1 MKPTLFNLELQT
13 YENDGNTIAE
23 IDIDGVIGFD
33 WWASEEEQNTKEKMR
48 DQLRQING
56 IEADKIVVNISSLGG
71 DVDHGLA
78 IHDLLASNSAEVETR
93 VIGMTASAATII
105 AQAGNTR
112 SMSDNA
118 LYLVHRAWTIGMG
131 NANDFEALAKDLNKL
146 DDRISNIYAKRSDK
160 DQSEFMDLM
169 NESNGDGIWISA
181 QEAKDFGL
189 IDEINEPMKAA
200 AMDASIF
207 DKYEIPKPPENK
219 QENIS
224 LDKEEYEQS
233 DVDDSFT
240 VRIGRNV
247 IRGVLKKDDDVIHD
261 EPTEAEKQKEFYERK
276 KESSNE
282 ESANATS
289 RERAFIEIA
298 KSKYKYD
305 E

>member
-1 MKPTLFNLELQT
+1 MKPTLFNLDIQT
-13 YENDGNTIAE
+13 REVDGQTVAE
-23 IDIDGVIGFD
+23 VDIDGIIGFD
-33 WWASEEEQNTKEKMR
+33 FFEAEEDQNTKQKMR
-48 DQLRQING
+48 EQLREING
-56 IEADKIVVNISSLGG
+56 IEADRIIVNISSLGG

-78 IHDLLASNSAEVETR
+78 IHDLLASNPANVETR

-118 LYLVHRAWTIGMG
+118 LYLVHRAWTIGIG

-207 DKYEIPKPPENK
+207 DKYEIPKPPQDKVDAPLNVNVHINGDDLVKALQGFEDMKLVEEPKEDMKGILSTDDK
-219 QENIS
+219 Q
-224 LDKEEYEQS
+224 
-233 DVDDSFT
+233 
-240 VRIGRNV
+240 
-247 IRGVLKKDDDVIHD
+247 
-261 EPTEAEKQKEFYERK
+261 
-276 KESSNE
+276 ESSNE